1 MSWDVSFPFCLSAE
15 MIPFVCITSCWNAV
29 YFCKDLSKQL
39 QYDEL
44 SLKKRTE
51 IVFTWWTKW
60 MSFIINYYNLYS
72 RECLEY
78 LEVQDWTGKR

>member
-44 SLKKRTE
+44 SLKKKDRNCVYMMNKVDV
-51 IVFTWWTKW
+51 I
-60 MSFIINYYNLYS
+60 YYKL
-72 RECLEY
+72 L
-78 LEVQDWTGKR
+78 